1 MKITFVITRPLKLCH
16 IFSFNCHLQLLKCH
30 GTHVISSNFTSILF
44 FSEIYINPVWCN
56 MSRTTLVSLTRT
68 QTLCG
73 SKLIVNHTE
82 NKNCTEVQ
90 MQKKDNFN
98 SNQYICYS
106 IFIQKS
112 LKVTNYK
119 SNEYKRLTFFSVASK
134 GWLVVNALLTFENL

>member
-1 MKITFVITRPLKLCH
+1 
-16 IFSFNCHLQLLKCH
+16 
-30 GTHVISSNFTSILF
+30 
-44 FSEIYINPVWCN
+44 
-56 MSRTTLVSLTRT
+56 MSRTTLVSLTQT
-68 QTLCG
+68 QTLSG

-90 MQKKDNFN
+90 MQTKDNFN

-112 LKVTNYK
+112 LKVTNK

-134 GWLVVNALLTFENL
+134 G